1 MNSFERVYAS
11 FENKNRD
18 RVPIIPHIGDH
29 AGFIFGVSCNK
40 MYKDPQVAA
49 KVHLKALELY
59 DYDITTIQVEPSW
72 PVAEACGAEI
82 IYPPDKNPWISSHVV
97 ERKADLERLEI
108 PDFRE
113 IISTNT
119 MIEGTS
125 ILSENA
131 NAPVAAYMTG
141 PLTFSLQLM
150 PYEKAISE
158 MIKNPEFIHNLVRRS
173 TKIIRSYV
181 ELLKDAG
188 ATIFIICEH
197 DVQLISPLLFKKFS
211 LAYLEDILDIFHY
224 NILHLCGDVQVH
236 LKKNSRFLQNL
247 KGLKTIN
254 IGPKVDIGWAQKT
267 FDKKLGIAGN
277 IDHMR
282 LLPQG
287 NPKEIQGK
295 VHQAIEAS
303 QGDNRFIL
311 TPGCEITVDTPVE
324 NVKALVNGIK
334 TYKKEF

>member
-29 AGFIFGVSCNK
+29 AGAIFGVSCNK

-72 PVAEACGAEI
+72 AVAEACGSHV
-82 IYPPDKNPWISSHVV
+82 IYPSDKSPWISSHVV
-97 ERKADLERLEI
+97 EKKADLERLEI
-108 PDFRE
+108 PDFQE

-119 MIEGTS
+119 MIEGTR

-131 NAPVAAYMTG
+131 KAPVAAYMTG

-158 MIKNPEFIHNLVRRS
+158 MMKNPEFFHNLIRRS

-181 ELLKDAG
+181 ELLKEVG

-197 DVQLISPLLFKKFS
+197 DIQLISPLLFKKFS
-211 LAYLEDILDIFHY
+211 LAYLEHLLDIFHY
-224 NILHLCGDVQVH
+224 NILHLCGDIQVH
-236 LKKNSRFLQNL
+236 LKENSDFLKKFKNLNMV
-247 KGLKTIN
+247 N
-254 IGPKVDIGWAQKT
+254 IGPKVDIAWAQKT

-282 LLPQG
+282 LVPQG
-287 NPKEIQGK
+287 SPREIQDE
-295 VHQAIEAS
+295 VHKAIEAS

-311 TPGCEITVDTPVE
+311 TPGCEITVDTPKE
-324 NVKALVNGIK
+324 NVKALVNGIR
-334 TYKKEF
+334 TYKKHV